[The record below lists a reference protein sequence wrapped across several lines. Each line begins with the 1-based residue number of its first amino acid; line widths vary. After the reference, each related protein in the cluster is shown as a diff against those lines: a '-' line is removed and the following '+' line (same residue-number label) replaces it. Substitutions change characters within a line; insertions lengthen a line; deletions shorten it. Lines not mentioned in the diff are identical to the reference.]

1 MYRVTVVTD
10 GKEYPLLNKYLKL
23 QSPSLKEVA
32 GNSPGY
38 LKFGISPKHPHYG
51 RIVPLCSELYVYENG
66 VELFRGRS
74 ITSQEDFYRTDKITC
89 ESDLAYLCDSIMRPY
104 DFQGGIADFLKRVLD
119 NHNSQ
124 VEEKKRFHIGRVNV
138 VDSNNYI
145 HRSSIY
151 YSNSLDCLREKL
163 VNTHGGYLRTRLEGG
178 IRYLDYVTDAGGV
191 NGQTI
196 RYAVNLAD
204 YEKNRDATTLFTALI
219 PTGADL
225 EITLPDGNLGTE
237 TVTISSVNDGK
248 DYIYDKDAVS
258 RYGWIFRQVK
268 WEDVTIPANLLT
280 KAKAYL
286 AKSIYMTDVLRLTAV
301 DLADMGVSID
311 RLKTGYWTRVKSK
324 PHGIDVLYLLEERT
338 RYLQEPGKGSISLGG
353 TIASLSGTTARKQ
366 TDLNA
371 YIQQVAQSASH
382 EINRKVENATEL
394 ITGGL
399 GGYIVIGRA
408 PDGHPEEFL
417 VMDAPTK
424 ETATN
429 VIRLNKN
436 GLGFSTTGYNGVYRN
451 AWTIDGNLVADFVTT
466 GTMLADRVRGGTF
479 EVGGSGLGR
488 SGTIIIRDRSDRLMV
503 RIDVDGLKIFDGN
516 GNVITSADKGG
527 MNIYRGMIANYSQ
540 SGDGRATMTDGSF
553 KVWKD
558 SEAEP
563 IVYIGDGGWENMG
576 HGGSG
581 LFILHGSK
589 GIVLDASNGNISGQ
603 GNVSAGNKVTSAGNM
618 ECNGSFD
625 CKKAG
630 IFHSN
635 VEVSGNIFNSGTSFS
650 DLVSRVS
657 ALEKKA
663 GG

>member
-10 GKEYPLLNKYLKL
+10 GKEYPLLNRYLKL

-38 LKFGISPKHPHYG
+38 LKFGISPEHPHHEK
-51 RIVPLCSELYVYENG
+51 ILPLQSELYVYENG
-66 VELFRGRS
+66 AELFRGRS
-74 ITSQEDFYRTDKITC
+74 ITTQEDFHSTNQITC

-104 DFQGGIADFLKRVLD
+104 DFQGGITDFLKRVLN

-124 VEEKKRFHIGRVNV
+124 VEAKKRFQVGRVNV

-163 VNTHGGYLRTRLEGG
+163 VNTHGGYLRTRFEGG

-191 NGQTI
+191 NRQTI
-196 RYAVNLAD
+196 RYGVNLAD

-219 PTGADL
+219 PTGADM

-237 TVTISSVNDGK
+237 TVTISSVNGGK
-248 DYIYDKDAVS
+248 DYIYDQEAVNQ
-258 RYGWIFRQVK
+258 YGWIFRQVK
-268 WEDVTIPANLLT
+268 WEDVTLPANLLA

-286 AKSIYMTDVLRLTAV
+286 AKSLYLTDVLKLNAV
-301 DLADMGVSID
+301 DLADMGISID
-311 RLKTGYWTRVKSK
+311 RMKTGFWTRVKSK
-324 PHGIDVLYLLEERT
+324 PHGIDVVYLLEERT

-353 TIASLSGTTARKQ
+353 TIASLSGSTARKQ
-366 TDLNA
+366 VDLNA

-408 PDGHPEEFL
+408 ADGHPEEFL

-424 ETATN
+424 ENATN

-436 GLGFSTTGYNGVYRN
+436 GLGFSTTGYNGIYRN

-466 GTMLADRVRGGTF
+466 GTMLADRIRGGTF
-479 EVGGSGLGR
+479 EVGGSGLGKGG
-488 SGTIIIRDRSDRLMV
+488 SIILRDRSDRLMI
-503 RIDVDGLKIFDGN
+503 RIDIDGLKIFDASGN
-516 GNVITSADKGG
+516 LSTSADKNG
-527 MNIYRGMIANYSQ
+527 MNIYRGMLANYAQ
-540 SGDGRATMTDGSF
+540 NGEDRATVTDGSF
-553 KVWKD
+553 KVWKES
-558 SEAEP
+558 SEEP
-563 IVYIGDGGWENMG
+563 IFYAGDGGWENLG
-576 HGGSG
+576 RGGSG
-581 LFILHGSK
+581 LIVLHGSK
-589 GIVLDASNGNISGQ
+589 GVILDAYKGEVAAQ
-603 GNVSAGNKVTSAGNM
+603 GNVSAGNKVISAGDM
-618 ECNGSFD
+618 ECNGGFD
-625 CKKAG
+625 CRGSG
-630 IFHSN
+630 IFHGN
-635 VEVSGNIFNSGTSFS
+635 IEVSGSIRNSEIS
-650 DLVSRVS
+650 DLASRVS
-657 ALEKKA
+657 ALEKKV